1 MSVMST
7 QTRMPRWR
15 AFKTLGANAESVL
28 DTMGLRA
35 PVDVFALIR
44 DLGISLHFER
54 NASYAGACEVIDDEA
69 HIWVRANDPMVRKRF
84 TAGHE
89 LGHILQHDGRQFRD
103 YIFSAGNNRYEHEAN
118 RFAAELL
125 MPAWQVRLVAQQT
138 KGDVAD
144 MARFFNVSEA
154 AMGIRFAEVYGR
166 AK

>member
-1 MSVMST
+1 MSVSAD
-7 QTRMPRWR
+7 TRMPRWR
-15 AFKTLGANAESVL
+15 AFKTFGSSAQDVL

-35 PVDVFALIR
+35 PVDVFGLIR

-54 NASYAGACEVIDDEA
+54 DATYAGASEVIAGEA
-69 HIWVRANDPMVRKRF
+69 HIWVRASDPMVRKRF

-89 LGHILQHDGRQFRD
+89 LGHILKHDGRQFRD
-103 YIFSAGNNRYEHEAN
+103 YIFSAGYNHHEQEAN

-125 MPAWQVRLVAQQT
+125 MPDWQVRVIAQQT
-138 KGDVAD
+138 KGDVAE

-166 AK
+166 TK